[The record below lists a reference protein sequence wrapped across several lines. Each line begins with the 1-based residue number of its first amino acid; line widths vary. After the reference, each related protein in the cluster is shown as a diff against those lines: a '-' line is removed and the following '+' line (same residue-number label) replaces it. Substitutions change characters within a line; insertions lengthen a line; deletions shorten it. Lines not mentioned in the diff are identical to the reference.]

1 MAGISNSEIGVGVI
15 SRLSIQNIHLRSAID
30 QVEEGV
36 IILELHPQ
44 HGSGPC
50 IVFANRG
57 IDELSG
63 FSTEELLG
71 CPLSRLFGPE
81 KLQALLEKLNA
92 VAEVAKKENGIVVFE
107 FTNNL
112 LRAKERSPIL
122 CRWRVSCV
130 LDEGG
135 RPVNFLLSAARVSM
149 AKGFHSAKI
158 NAKNDGLNIAV
169 DGIDENS
176 RENFLGRV
184 EALAI
189 SASGFAH
196 DFKNILTTIVANL
209 SLVRESVTDD
219 SILSGIDDALEASS
233 KGKDLAN
240 DLLSQARG
248 SRQSHREEK
257 DIGELLTAAARMST
271 AGSGAHCE
279 VFIQEGA
286 WSANVN
292 GSQIFQLIN
301 NLIINARHAMD
312 DTGTIFANLKNIE
325 LTDHCVEGLEGEK
338 YLQLEVIDHGCGI
351 SEENLGKIFNRL
363 YTTKTSGSGLGLSN
377 CQAITRDHGGV
388 ITVDSIK
395 DRGTSFKVY
404 LPATGTTE
412 YAQKDHRE
420 NIIYSGCGSVL
431 VVDDDDLIIDTS
443 SKLLIALGYEVE
455 CANSGSE
462 SVTKY
467 RRRFN
472 TENSFAVVL
481 MDMTMPGGID
491 GEEAAQQI
499 LDIDPNAKIISC
511 SGYNSED
518 LANASESKGEPVFS
532 GILSKP
538 FDIQTISAKFR
549 EVINPVDD

>member
-1 MAGISNSEIGVGVI
+1 MAGVKNSEIGVI
-15 SRLSIQNIHLRSAID
+15 SRLSTQNIHLRSAID

-36 IILELHPQ
+36 IILDLCPQ

-57 IDELSG
+57 IGELSG

-92 VAEVAKKENGIVVFE
+92 VAEVAKKETGVVVFE
-107 FTNNL
+107 FTNDL
-112 LRAKERSPIL
+112 LRAKERLPLL

-149 AKGFHSAKI
+149 AEGFHSAKI

-169 DGIDENS
+169 DGIDENP

-219 SILSGIDDALEASS
+219 SVLSGINDAIEASR
-233 KGKDLAN
+233 KGEDLAD

-248 SRQSHREEK
+248 PGQSHREEK
-257 DIGELLTAAARMST
+257 YIGELLTEAARMST

-279 VFIQEGA
+279 VSIQEGL

-292 GSQIFQLIN
+292 ESQIFQLIN

-312 DTGTIFANLKNIE
+312 DTGTIFANLENIE
-325 LTDHCVEGLEGEK
+325 LTDNCVEGLGRGK
-338 YLQLEVIDHGCGI
+338 YLHLEVIDHGCGI
-351 SEENLGKIFNRL
+351 SKEDLGKIFDRL
-363 YTTKTSGSGLGLSN
+363 YTTKISGSGLGLSN
-377 CQAITRDHGGV
+377 CQTITRDHGGV
-388 ITVDSIK
+388 IIVDSIENK
-395 DRGTSFKVY
+395 GTRFKVY

-412 YAQKDHRE
+412 NVQKDHRE
-420 NIIYSGCGSVL
+420 DTVYSGCGSVL
-431 VVDDDDLIIDTS
+431 VVDDDSKIIDIS
-443 SKLLIALGYEVE
+443 NKILIKLGYEVE

-467 RRRFN
+467 RRRLN
-472 TENSFAVVL
+472 AGNPFAVVL

-491 GEEAAQQI
+491 GQEAAQQI
-499 LDIDPNAKIISC
+499 IAIDSNAKIISS
-511 SGYNSED
+511 SGYNPED
-518 LANASESKGEPVFS
+518 LMNASSPKGKSVFS
-532 GILSKP
+532 GFLSKP
-538 FDIQTISAKFR
+538 FDIQTVSAKLR
-549 EVINPVDD
+549 EVMNPVDD

>member
-1 MAGISNSEIGVGVI
+1 MAGISNSEMGVGVI

-71 CPLSRLFGPE
+71 CPLSQLFGSR
-81 KLQALLEKLNA
+81 KLQALLERLNA
-92 VAEVAKKENGIVVFE
+92 VAEVAEKEGGGVVFE

-112 LRAKERSPIL
+112 LRAKKTPLL

-130 LDEGG
+130 LDESG
-135 RPVNFLLSAARVSM
+135 RPVNFLLSVARVAM
-149 AKGFHSAKI
+149 NTEFHSSKI
-158 NAKNDGLNIAV
+158 KARDSNLNLAG
-169 DGIDENS
+169 DEIDENQ
-176 RENFLGRV
+176 RESFLGRV

-233 KGKDLAN
+233 KGEDLAN
-240 DLLSQARG
+240 NLLSQARG
-248 SRQSHREEK
+248 SGQSHREEK
-257 DIGELLTAAARMST
+257 DIGELLTNAARMST

-279 VFIQEGA
+279 VSTQEGA

-312 DTGTIFANLKNIE
+312 DKGTIFANLKNIE
-325 LTDHCVEGLEGEK
+325 LTDHCVEGLERGK

-351 SEENLGKIFNRL
+351 SEEDLGKIFNRL

-404 LPATGTTE
+404 LPATGTIE
-412 YAQKDHRE
+412 YAQEDHKE

-431 VVDDDDLIIDTS
+431 VVDDDDAIIDTS
-443 SKLLIALGYEVE
+443 SKLLIALGYRVE

-472 TENSFAVVL
+472 TENAFAVVL

-499 LDIDPNAKIISC
+499 LNIDPNAKIISC

-518 LANASESKGEPVFS
+518 LVNASESKGEPVFS

-538 FDIQTISAKFR
+538 FDIQTISAKLR
-549 EVINPVDD
+549 EVISSVND